1 MRAKSVWRLLQ
12 RNQDRVMVGA
22 ATTLVMLALL
32 AHARSGFIITDS
44 GSETSLAIDSPVLS
58 PLANIPRDPEFY
70 REKWRQIA
78 NDFYKANPVASDE
91 PAAAVITASLSD
103 QNDLQSDLGPKIST
117 VAHTMPAPVIETAVV
132 PTTPATPRRVGL
144 IGPPAVFAALAAGL
158 LATLLYSTLWP
169 TIPSSPNHGLA
180 CSDLLRI
187 ELPSHW
193 VRIRPTPFQ
202 RVRPIVVAAS
212 YVGGI
217 AAAWSIISH

>member
-1 MRAKSVWRLLQ
+1 
-12 RNQDRVMVGA
+12 MVGA

-32 AHARSGFIITDS
+32 AHARSGFVITDS
-44 GSETSLAIDSPVLS
+44 DSETALAIDSPEVS
-58 PLANIPRDPEFY
+58 PFTNVPRDPEFY

-78 NDFYKANPVASDE
+78 NDFYKANPVASDQ

-117 VAHTMPAPVIETAVV
+117 VAHTTPAPIVEPVIETTA
-132 PTTPATPRRVGL
+132 PAAPRRVAL
-144 IGPPAVFAALAAGL
+144 IGPPAVFAAIAAGL

-169 TIPSSPNHGLA
+169 TISGNPSQELA

-187 ELPSHW
+187 ELPSRW

-202 RVRPIVVAAS
+202 RLRPIVLAGS
-212 YVGGI
+212 YVVGI